1 MAAKAPRKQ
10 LGVARTVT
18 SPSNRGKK
26 PGGGKVAVGGNP
38 AKIWPAPAWQ
48 KGIHAFLSSGEGS
61 SGSAESSA
69 NSSISSEP
77 DVPMQQ
83 VGTSKDVGLSS
94 SGEGSSTCTAGISLL
109 DDDIAQLNS
118 DDEDD

>member
-18 SPSNRGKK
+18 SPSSRGKK
-26 PGGGKVAVGGNP
+26 SGGGKLPMGGNP

-48 KGIHAFLSSGEGS
+48 KGIQAFLSSGEGS
-61 SGSAESSA
+61 GECSTS
-69 NSSISSEP
+69 SSISSKAK
-77 DVPMQQ
+77 VPLEQPE
-83 VGTSKDVGLSS
+83 VGTSKDMGSPSS
-94 SGEGSSTCTAGISLL
+94 SGEGSSSADLSSSLL

>member
-10 LGVARTVT
+10 LGVARTVVT
-18 SPSNRGKK
+18 SPSSRGKK
-26 PGGGKVAVGGNP
+26 SGGGKLAVGGNP

-48 KGIHAFLSSGEGS
+48 KGIQAFLSGGEGS
-61 SGSAESSA
+61 SSGESSA
-69 NSSISSEP
+69 DSSKAKAPTE
-77 DVPMQQ
+77 QLE
-83 VGTSKDVGLSS
+83 VGTSKDMGLSS
-94 SGEGSSTCTAGISLL
+94 SGGEGSSAAALSSSLL